1 MVRWFAVLAFVVFA
15 AGITLA
21 ILAFAS
27 IDDTG
32 AATYTALL
40 TLFVFALYG
49 LLFLALSYILRL
61 LLVLEGRTRH
71 LAR

>member
-21 ILAFAS
+21 ILAFVAF
-27 IDDTG
+27 DDTG
-32 AATYTALL
+32 AATYAALL
-40 TLFVFALYG
+40 TLVTSALYG
-49 LLFLALSYILRL
+49 LLLLAVSYILRL